1 VTTVKSASMT
11 IASASIAPP
20 SHRRNLSGVTRREK
34 RSSDFSD
41 IRMSYESNPL
51 SLGAVMEED
60 AWKRAVQRRHILREL
75 VSSEESYISDM
86 KTLFNVG

>member
-1 VTTVKSASMT
+1 MT

-41 IRMSYESNPL
+41 TRMSYESNPF
-51 SLGAVMEED
+51 GGPMEED
-60 AWKRAVQRRHILREL
+60 AWKRAVQRRYILEEL

-86 KTLFNVG
+86 KVLYNVG